1 MPRLIVMRTP
11 GITEQVVPRAPDM
24 KIGRA
29 AANDLVLDSGRV
41 SRFHAV
47 LSLDGPTVSITDL
60 GSRNGTYVNGA
71 RIRSC
76 VLVDGDSISI
86 GACQIRFVVRGK
98 AFSDS
103 EALRLMDVDALLAE
117 QRRWVST
124 SGTPVAGGF

>member
-29 AANDLVLDSGRV
+29 LANDLVLDSGRV

-47 LSLDGPTVSITDL
+47 LTLDGAIVSITDL

-71 RIRSC
+71 RVRARI
-76 VLVDGDSISI
+76 LVDGDSISI
-86 GACQIRFVVRGK
+86 GACQMRFLARDD
-98 AFSDS
+98 AFTDS
-103 EALRLMDVDALLAE
+103 EALRLMDVDGLLAD
-117 QRRWVST
+117 QRRWVGA
-124 SGTPVAGGF
+124 SGTPVAP